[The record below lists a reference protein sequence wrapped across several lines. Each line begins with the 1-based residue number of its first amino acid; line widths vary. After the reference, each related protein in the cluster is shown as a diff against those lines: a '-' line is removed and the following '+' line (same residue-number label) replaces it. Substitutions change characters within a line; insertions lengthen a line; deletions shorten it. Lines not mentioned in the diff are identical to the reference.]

1 MACARCSS
9 DRHKKL
15 GVEMNIH
22 FPGRE
27 GVDKPTVML
36 FTDVTVCLDCGF
48 AEFFVPKAELSR
60 LAEDTE
66 GDFRLG
72 LKSS

>member
-9 DRHKKL
+9 DRHK
-15 GVEMNIH
+15 EFSAEINIH

-27 GVDKPTVML
+27 GLDKPTVLL
-36 FTDVTVCLDCGF
+36 FLGVTVCLDCGLT
-48 AEFFVPKAELSR
+48 EFLVPKTELSR

-66 GDFRLG
+66 GDLRLG
-72 LKSS
+72 LKSP